1 MADSIFGERFL
12 GRREPAWHGK
22 GQVFDAPIGALE
34 AIEAAGLGFRIEK
47 HPLTAAV
54 AGFGTVDVPR
64 FALLREPT
72 PDDPT
77 YHFCGVCGKDYTVV
91 QNVDVGKAI
100 DPLTEK
106 WPVET
111 VAALEGGKTMLI
123 TLDAGGAD
131 VAGEA
136 VHQYFLVTDTKDGG
150 TSLRIAFTPVR
161 VVCQNTLV
169 TGLRSAMVQCNL
181 QHRQS
186 VSAELDLRVYLVGK
200 MQEAQNSVMADFN
213 SLAKAILSQDE
224 VEAVMAAA
232 YPYPKRSAKATLAD
246 ELFAGAVDLSAY
258 GDTKDELEDAVR
270 GYGNVTARMDALR
283 AGAGELLVKYN
294 DEQPALANTAWSAYN
309 AVVEVEDYRNGKG
322 DVGYSAL
329 WGGRAKHKTD
339 AFSIA
344 LRIAKAQG
352 K

>member
-1 MADSIFGERFL
+1 
-12 GRREPAWHGK
+12 
-22 GQVFDAPIGALE
+22 
-34 AIEAAGLGFRIEK
+34 
-47 HPLTAAV
+47 
-54 AGFGTVDVPR
+54 
-64 FALLREPT
+64 
-72 PDDPT
+72 
-77 YHFCGVCGKDYTVV
+77 
-91 QNVDVGKAI
+91 VGKAI

-213 SLAKAILSQDE
+213 SLAKAVLSQDE

-258 GDTKDELEDAVR
+258 GDTKGELEDAVR
-270 GYGNVTARMDALR
+270 GYGSATAHMDVLR

-329 WGGRAKHKTD
+329 WGGRAKHKQD

-352 K
+352 KYAGSSRPVPAAGPSQRVRWAREGNLTRRAHGNKQAAVPGDHQRRHPCVGRGDHAGADPGRGGDVRGRDGVGQGKR